1 MMPLAPYPP
10 HSFSAYARWCK
21 QLAALVRKEFKQIVR
36 DPSSYLVAVIL
47 PMIFLLLFGY
57 GITLDAGVMHIAVLD
72 ESGTPASS
80 AISAEFAHSPN
91 FTVRPVLSRAHA
103 AQLMRDSE
111 IAGLVVFPS
120 NFDTLLTMEG
130 RHESV
135 SPVQVIVSGAEPNTA
150 SFIQAY
156 SQGVIDTWQS
166 TRAGTLL
173 RRPIALE
180 PRIWFNPAAMS
191 RWFLVPGSITVVM
204 TLIGTMLTA
213 LVIAREWE
221 RGTMESLYASPV
233 TRMQILLGKLI
244 PYYCMG
250 MCSMSLCALA
260 GVYLFEVPFHGSIFA
275 LFVLSTAFL
284 IPALGQ
290 GLFISILTKEQLLA
304 AQAGLLT
311 AFLPAVILSGFI
323 FDINSM
329 PRVLQIITF
338 VVPARHFNV
347 SLQTVFLAGD
357 IWAVFVPGMA
367 YMLGL
372 GLVLLTLTYRRLIK
386 RLDA

>member
-1 MMPLAPYPP
+1 M
-10 HSFSAYARWCK
+10 SRARTLQWCK
-21 QLAALVRKEFKQIVR
+21 QLAALVNKEFKQIVR
-36 DPSSYLVAVIL
+36 DPSSYLVAVVL
-47 PMIFLLLFGY
+47 PMMFLLLFGY

-72 ESGTPASS
+72 ESGSPASS

-91 FTVRPVLSRAHA
+91 FNVRTVLSREEA
-103 AQLMRDSE
+103 ARLMSDSE
-111 IAGLVVFPS
+111 IAGFVVFPS
-120 NFDTLLTMEG
+120 NFDSLLQG
-130 RHESV
+130 AGQAGSAV
-135 SPVQVIVSGAEPNTA
+135 PVQIIVSGAEPNTA
-150 SFIQAY
+150 NFIQAY
-156 SQGVIDTWQS
+156 SQGVISVWQS
-166 TRAGTLL
+166 TRLGTVLKA
-173 RRPIALE
+173 PISSE

-221 RGTMESLYASPV
+221 RGTLESLYATPV
-233 TRMQILLGKLI
+233 TRLQILLSKLI

-250 MCSMSLCALA
+250 MCSMSICALA
-260 GVYLFEVPFHGSIFA
+260 GVYLFEVPFHGSVVA
-275 LFVLSTAFL
+275 LFLLSTAFL
-284 IPALGQ
+284 LPALGQ
-290 GLFISILTKEQLLA
+290 GLLISILTKEQLLA

-329 PRVLQIITF
+329 PKILQYITF

-347 SLQTVFLAGD
+347 SLQTVFLAGN
-357 IWAVFVPGMA
+357 IWSVFLPAMA

-372 GLVLLTLTYRRLIK
+372 GLLLLSLTYRKLIK
-386 RLDA
+386 RLDV

>member
-1 MMPLAPYPP
+1 MSRASLLWL
-10 HSFSAYARWCK
+10 R
-21 QLAALVRKEFKQIVR
+21 QLTALVVKEFKQIVR
-36 DPSSYLVAVIL
+36 DPSSLLVAVVL

-57 GITLDAGVMHIAVLD
+57 GITLDAGLMQIAILD

-91 FTVRPVLSRAHA
+91 FSVRGVLSRAEA
-103 AQLMRDSE
+103 ARLMRDSE
-111 IAGLVVFPS
+111 IAGFIVFPS
-120 NFDTLLTMEG
+120 NFDTLLRMEG
-130 RHESV
+130 HAGGLA
-135 SPVQVIVSGAEPNTA
+135 PVQIIVSGAEPNTA
-150 SFIQAY
+150 NFIQAY
-156 SQGVIDTWQS
+156 SQGVINVWQS
-166 TRAGTLL
+166 TRLGIVNEPPLL
-173 RRPIALE
+173 TE

-204 TLIGTMLTA
+204 TLIGTLLTA
-213 LVIAREWE
+213 LVLAREWE
-221 RGTMESLYASPV
+221 RGTLESLYATPV
-233 TRMQILLGKLI
+233 TRLQILLGKLI

-250 MCSMSLCALA
+250 MCSMSICALA
-260 GVYLFEVPFHGSIFA
+260 GIYLFEVPFHGSVTA
-275 LFVLSTAFL
+275 LFLLSTAFL

-290 GLFISILTKEQLLA
+290 GLFLSILTKEQLLA

-329 PRVLQIITF
+329 PRILQVITYLI
-338 VVPARHFNV
+338 PARHFNV

-357 IWAVFVPGMA
+357 IWAVFLPGMA

-372 GLVLLTLTYRRLIK
+372 GLLLLTLTYRKLVK
-386 RLDA
+386 RLDV

>member
-1 MMPLAPYPP
+1 MTRAKLLWML
-10 HSFSAYARWCK
+10 
-21 QLAALVRKEFKQIVR
+21 QLMALVGKEFKQIVR
-36 DPSSYLVAVIL
+36 DPSSLLVAVVL

-57 GITLDAGVMHIAVLD
+57 GITLDAGVMHIAILD

-91 FTVRPVLSRAHA
+91 FSVRGVLSRAEA
-103 AQLMRDSE
+103 ARLMRDSE
-111 IAGLVVFPS
+111 IAGFVVFPS
-120 NFDTLLTMEG
+120 NFDTLLRMEDHAG
-130 RHESV
+130 GLA
-135 SPVQVIVSGAEPNTA
+135 PVQIIVSGAEPNTA
-150 SFIQAY
+150 NFIQAY
-156 SQGVIDTWQS
+156 SQGVINVWQS
-166 TRAGTLL
+166 TRLGIVNQPPLL
-173 RRPIALE
+173 TE

-204 TLIGTMLTA
+204 TLIGTLLTA
-213 LVIAREWE
+213 LVLAREWE
-221 RGTMESLYASPV
+221 RGTLEALYATPV

-250 MCSMSLCALA
+250 MCSMSICALA
-260 GVYLFEVPFHGSIFA
+260 GIYLFEVPFHGSVTA
-275 LFVLSTAFL
+275 LFLLSTAFL

-290 GLFISILTKEQLLA
+290 GLFLSILTKEQLLA

-329 PRVLQIITF
+329 PRVLQIVTYLI
-338 VVPARHFNV
+338 PARHFNV

-357 IWAVFVPGMA
+357 IWAVFLPGMA

-372 GLVLLTLTYRRLIK
+372 GLLLLGLTYRKLIK

>member
-1 MMPLAPYPP
+1 MMPARSQRAAQWLRQLLA
-10 HSFSAYARWCK
+10 
-21 QLAALVRKEFKQIVR
+21 LMTKECKQIVR
-36 DPSSYLVAVIL
+36 DPSSYLVAVVL
-47 PMIFLLLFGY
+47 PIIFLLLFGY
-57 GITLDAGVMHIAVLD
+57 GITLDAGVMRIAILD
-72 ESGTPASS
+72 ESGSPAAS

-91 FTVRPVLSRAHA
+91 FSVRGVLSREEA
-103 AQLMRDSE
+103 AVLMRDSA
-111 IAGLVVFPS
+111 IAGFVVFPS
-120 NFDTLLTMEG
+120 DFATLLDREG
-130 RHESV
+130 IQPQSP
-135 SPVQVIVSGAEPNTA
+135 PVQVIVSGAEPNTA
-150 SFIQAY
+150 NFIQAY
-156 SQGVIDTWQS
+156 SRGVINVWQS
-166 TRAGTLL
+166 TRRGSLQSG
-173 RRPIALE
+173 PIVAE
-180 PRIWFNPAAMS
+180 PRVWFNPAAMS
-191 RWFLVPGSITVVM
+191 RWYLVPGSITVVM

-221 RGTMESLYASPV
+221 RGTMESLYATPV
-233 TRMQILLGKLI
+233 TRMQMLLGKLI

-260 GVYLFEVPFHGSIFA
+260 GVYLFEVPFHGSVAA

-290 GLFISILTKEQLLA
+290 GLLISILTKEQLLA

-329 PRVLQIITF
+329 PRVLQILTLA
-338 VVPARHFNV
+338 VPARHFNV

-357 IWAVFVPGMA
+357 IWAVFLPGMA

-372 GLVLLTLTYRRLIK
+372 GVLLLTLTYRKLVK

>member
-1 MMPLAPYPP
+1 MSRV
-10 HSFSAYARWCK
+10 HSVQWCK

-36 DPSSYLVAVIL
+36 DPSSYLVAVVL

-57 GITLDAGVMHIAVLD
+57 GITLDAGVMRIAILD
-72 ESGTPASS
+72 ESGSPASS

-91 FTVRPVLSRAHA
+91 FSVRGVLSRTEA
-103 AQLMRDSE
+103 ARLMRDSD
-111 IAGLVVFPS
+111 IAGFVVFPS
-120 NFDTLLTMEG
+120 NFDSLLQLEG
-130 RHESV
+130 QAGSV
-135 SPVQVIVSGAEPNTA
+135 APVQIIVSGAEPNTA
-150 SFIQAY
+150 NFIQAY
-156 SQGVIDTWQS
+156 SQGVINVWQS
-166 TRAGTLL
+166 TRLGTVHEA
-173 RRPIALE
+173 PISPE

-221 RGTMESLYASPV
+221 RGTLESLYATPV
-233 TRMQILLGKLI
+233 TRLQILLGKLI

-250 MCSMSLCALA
+250 MCSMSICALA
-260 GVYLFEVPFHGSIFA
+260 GVYLFEVPFHGSVLA
-275 LFVLSTAFL
+275 LFMLSTSFL

-290 GLFISILTKEQLLA
+290 GLLISILTKEQLLA

-329 PRVLQIITF
+329 PKVLQYITL

-372 GLVLLTLTYRRLIK
+372 GLLLLGLTYRKLVK

>member
-1 MMPLAPYPP
+1 M
-10 HSFSAYARWCK
+10 SALSSRTRTIQWCK

-36 DPSSYLVAVIL
+36 DPSSYLVAVVL

-57 GITLDAGVMHIAVLD
+57 GITLDAGVMHIAILD
-72 ESGTPASS
+72 ESGSPASS

-91 FTVRPVLSRAHA
+91 FSVRGVLSREHA
-103 AQLMRDSE
+103 ALLMRDSE
-111 IAGLVVFPS
+111 IAGFIVFPS
-120 NFDTLLTMEG
+120 NFDALLTREDSAG
-130 RHESV
+130 SPA
-135 SPVQVIVSGAEPNTA
+135 PVQVIVSGAEPNTA
-150 SFIQAY
+150 NFIQAY
-156 SQGVIDTWQS
+156 SQGVINTWQS
-166 TRAGTLL
+166 TRLGIV
-173 RRPIALE
+173 RQSPIVTE

-204 TLIGTMLTA
+204 TLIGTLLTA

-221 RGTMESLYASPV
+221 RGTMESLYATPV
-233 TRMQILLGKLI
+233 SRMQILLGKLI

-250 MCSMSLCALA
+250 MCSMSICALA
-260 GVYLFEVPFHGSIFA
+260 GVYLFDVPFHGSILA

-311 AFLPAVILSGFI
+311 AFLPAIILSGFI

-329 PRVLQIITF
+329 PRILQIITY

-357 IWAVFVPGMA
+357 IWAVFLPGMA

-372 GLVLLTLTYRRLIK
+372 GLLLLALTYRKLVK

>member
-1 MMPLAPYPP
+1 MTRAKLLWM
-10 HSFSAYARWCK
+10 R
-21 QLAALVRKEFKQIVR
+21 QLMALVGKEFKQIVR
-36 DPSSYLVAVIL
+36 DPSSLLVAVVL

-57 GITLDAGVMHIAVLD
+57 GITLDAGVMHIAILD

-91 FTVRPVLSRAHA
+91 FSVRGVLSRAEA
-103 AQLMRDSE
+103 ARLMRDSE
-111 IAGLVVFPS
+111 IAGFVVFPS
-120 NFDTLLTMEG
+120 NFDTLLRMEDHAG
-130 RHESV
+130 GLA
-135 SPVQVIVSGAEPNTA
+135 PVQIIVSGAEPNTA
-150 SFIQAY
+150 NFIQAY
-156 SQGVIDTWQS
+156 SQGVINVWQS
-166 TRAGTLL
+166 TRLGIVNQPPLL
-173 RRPIALE
+173 TE

-204 TLIGTMLTA
+204 TLIGTLLTA
-213 LVIAREWE
+213 LVLAREWE
-221 RGTMESLYASPV
+221 RGTLEALYATPV

-250 MCSMSLCALA
+250 MCSMSICALA
-260 GVYLFEVPFHGSIFA
+260 GIYLFEVPFHGSVTA
-275 LFVLSTAFL
+275 LFLLSTAFL

-290 GLFISILTKEQLLA
+290 GLFLSILTKEQLLA

-329 PRVLQIITF
+329 PRVLQIVTYLI
-338 VVPARHFNV
+338 PARHFNV

-357 IWAVFVPGMA
+357 IWAVFLPGMA

-372 GLVLLTLTYRRLIK
+372 GLLLLGLTYRKLIK